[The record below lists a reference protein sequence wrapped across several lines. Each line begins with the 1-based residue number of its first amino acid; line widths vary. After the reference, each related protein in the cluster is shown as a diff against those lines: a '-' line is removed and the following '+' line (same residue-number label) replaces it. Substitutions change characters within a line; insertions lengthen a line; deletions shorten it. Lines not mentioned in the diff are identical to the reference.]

1 MPLLDSDR
9 PRLALTRAF
18 VAWKS
23 LLLLIAAGGSLGP
36 PYDTSTTLIQ
46 SQPRPTTFWESPLEL
61 ATRLTRWDA
70 IYFVQSARRGYVYEQ
85 EWAFGR
91 GLPTIIGWIVQ
102 GT

>member
-1 MPLLDSDR
+1 MPLLDQER
-9 PRLALTRAF
+9 PRFALTRAF

-23 LLLLIAAGGSLGP
+23 LLLLVAAAGGSLGP

-46 SQPRPTTFWESPLEL
+46 PHAASFRESPLDL

-85 EWAFGR
+85 EWAFGL
-91 GLPTIIGWIVQ
+91 GLPTIISRIVQ